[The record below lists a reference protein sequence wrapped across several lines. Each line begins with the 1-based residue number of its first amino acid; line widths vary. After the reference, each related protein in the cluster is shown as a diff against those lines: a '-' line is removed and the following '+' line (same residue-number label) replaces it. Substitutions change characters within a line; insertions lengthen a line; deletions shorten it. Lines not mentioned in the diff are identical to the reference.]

1 MPASV
6 PCILVLRAVL
16 QVKEVLIVKKIIS
29 ILLAVVM
36 IVCLCT
42 ACGNRKYFDTT
53 WSFERAI
60 IFLPDGE
67 KIEGTIQSW
76 TDYDASDMLQ
86 VTIDGKTYLTHSA
99 NVILISE

>member
-1 MPASV
+1 M
-6 PCILVLRAVL
+6 
-16 QVKEVLIVKKIIS
+16 KKLIS

-36 IVCLCT
+36 IVCLCC
-42 ACGNRKYFDTT
+42 ACGNRTTFDTT
-53 WSFERAI
+53 WTFKQAV

-67 KIEGTIQSW
+67 KIEGAVSTW
-76 TDYDASDMLQ
+76 RDYGEGDMVQ